1 VHGADAVIVG
11 QDHPKV
17 VRGGAFVAAVH
28 LVDAYVGF
36 VVVLVGF
43 VGDSWVDGEVVFVAA
58 AGHAD
63 VGHRAAGTIT
73 EHGPADPWGGG
84 LADSHA
90 LGGVQGGCVSEGDVL
105 AQVVTFEDNAGLIG
119 EPLGGDPP
127 GATVKP
133 ASLWRLTMM
142 SPARTF

>member
-43 VGDSWVDGEVVFVAA
+43 VGGSWVDGEVVF
-58 AGHAD
+58 GLFSTNLG
-63 VGHRAAGTIT
+63 VGRPGDTPRA
-73 EHGPADPWGGG
+73 
-84 LADSHA
+84 L
-90 LGGVQGGCVSEGDVL
+90 
-105 AQVVTFEDNAGLIG
+105 
-119 EPLGGDPP
+119 
-127 GATVKP
+127 K
-133 ASLWRLTMM
+133 
-142 SPARTF
+142 